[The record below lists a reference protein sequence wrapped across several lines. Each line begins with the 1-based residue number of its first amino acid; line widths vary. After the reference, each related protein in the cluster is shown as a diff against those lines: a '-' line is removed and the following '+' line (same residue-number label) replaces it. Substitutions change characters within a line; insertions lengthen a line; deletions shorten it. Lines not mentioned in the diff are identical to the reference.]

1 MHVQKSSTCFLLYQL
16 SLSLITKI
24 LPFILMRKAGAD
36 AAIKKGFEKVAK
48 LRKKKDKLKADVAR
62 TSISDVTRKLLDKWK
77 RSK

>member
-1 MHVQKSSTCFLLYQL
+1 
-16 SLSLITKI
+16 
-24 LPFILMRKAGAD
+24 MRKAGAD